1 MRITTPPSNE
11 MVSKWLIER
20 YGNDFEP
27 RFLNDLV
34 ISYENSINE
43 HSEYSKKRAIKYI
56 ADNFFKLDRIYRK
69 QETIYWLKRGWDT
82 QIAEFKRIV
91 RNRQWYLDK
100 YGPIDGVIKYENKNK
115 NISNNSGHTL
125 DKYIDR
131 YGSTI
136 GTIKYDDYKKGCARN
151 LEFFIK
157 KYGEKDG
164 KIKFKEFKRHIGKAS
179 KESMLVFKPLID
191 WLKESVDVNELY
203 YGEDNSREFF
213 IVNNGKTYLYDFTIK
228 NLKIMIEFNGVKFHV
243 NELWSENVK
252 KEWKHP
258 FKELT
263 YLEAI
268 DNDKFKLNLARDNG
282 FSVLVIWSDLPIEE
296 NIDICKEFI
305 KNKINENN

>member
-11 MVSKWLIER
+11 MVTKWLIER
-20 YGNDFEP
+20 YSDDFEP

-34 ISYENSINE
+34 INYENSINK
-43 HSEYSKKRAIKYI
+43 HTEYSKKRTIKYI

-69 QETIYWLKRGWDT
+69 QETMYWVKRGWDT

-91 RNRQWYLDK
+91 RNKQWYINEYGSVDGLLK
-100 YGPIDGVIKYENKNK
+100 YQEKNS
-115 NISNNSGHTL
+115 NISNNCGHTL
-125 DKYIDR
+125 DKYIIR
-131 YGSTI
+131 YGENKGI
-136 GTIKYDDYKKGCARN
+136 VKYDNYKKGCARN
-151 LEFFIK
+151 LEFFVK
-157 KYGEKDG
+157 KYGEIDG
-164 KIKFKEFKRHIGKAS
+164 KNKYKEFKRHIGKAS

-191 WLKESVDVNELY
+191 WLKESIDVNEVY
-203 YGEDNSREFF
+203 YGDDNSREFF

-228 NLKIMIEFNGVKFHV
+228 NLKIIIEFNGVKFHV
-243 NELWSENVK
+243 NELWSENIK

-258 FKELT
+258 FKEIT
-263 YLEAI
+263 YLDVIE
-268 DNDKFKLNLARDNG
+268 NDKFKLNLASDNG